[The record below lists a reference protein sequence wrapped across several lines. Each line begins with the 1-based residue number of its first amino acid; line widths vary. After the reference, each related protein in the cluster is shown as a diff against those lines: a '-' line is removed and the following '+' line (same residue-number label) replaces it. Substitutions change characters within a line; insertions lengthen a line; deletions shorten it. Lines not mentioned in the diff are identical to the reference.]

1 MAVTFLPRK
10 RQDLHVRLPEM
21 EDLKQEVSR
30 HSCQGCGPSAVT
42 DGEKSPGAGRSG
54 SGSSQQRGPLSEGVK
69 CTEG

>member
-21 EDLKQEVSR
+21 EDLKQEVSC

-42 DGEKSPGAGRSG
+42 DWGEKPRGGTLGVWIVTAAWSTVRGR
-54 SGSSQQRGPLSEGVK
+54 
-69 CTEG
+69 